1 MSEIYRN
8 EPGYIRMVRDILLSG
23 VDIPDRTGVG
33 SRAIFDAKIVYDTDV
48 IFPFSTIRPAP
59 LRMAFEEFW
68 FFLNGY
74 TQTKLLEEK
83 GVNFWKGNTSREF
96 LDNRNLLDLP
106 EGDMGMS
113 YGYQWR
119 GFGGWYGYTGFAG
132 GGQKYGDAGHDQLVE
147 VYQELRKN
155 PYSRRLYTTFWNPQH
170 SHRMALTPCWHSH
183 QWVVLPDGQG
193 NDVLHLKLLNRSL
206 DSVFGLSF
214 AVQQYALYQVAMAKL
229 LGMKVGKLSCDLT
242 QIHIY
247 NNQLAYAYEMIY
259 REFEKAGEVEITKP
273 LNSLEDLLQM
283 TWDDVR
289 VTGLEVNKS
298 EFVTPRPEMAV

>member
-8 EPGYIRMVRDILLSG
+8 EHGYIRMVGDIMLSG
-23 VDIPDRTGVG
+23 ADIPDRTGVG
-33 SRAIFDAKIVYDTDV
+33 SRAMFDAKIVYDTDFV
-48 IFPFSTIRPAP
+48 FPFSTIRPAP

-68 FFLNGY
+68 FFLRGE

-96 LDNRNLLDLP
+96 LDNRGLTHVP

-113 YGYQWR
+113 YGFQWR
-119 GFGGWYGYTGFAG
+119 NSGGFVSYWRGKE
-132 GGQKYGDAGHDQLVE
+132 KYGMKGHDQLVE
-147 VYQELRKN
+147 IYEELVKN
-155 PYSRRLYTTFWNPQH
+155 PHSRRLYTTFWSPSD
-170 SHRMALTPCWHSH
+170 SHLMALTPCWHSH
-183 QWVVLPDGQG
+183 QWVVLPDGKG

-247 NNQLAYAYEMIY
+247 HNQLEYADEMIK
-259 REFEKAGEVEITKP
+259 REFGQAGEVEITKP
-273 LNSLEDLLQM
+273 LKTLGHLLQM
-283 TWDDVR
+283 TWDDVK
-289 VTGLEVNKS
+289 VTGLEVNTSK
-298 EFVTPRPEMAV
+298 FVTPRPPMAV